1 MKKFSGHKLLKFPT
15 GHTLRSECEH
25 PYKLTMKGGHTH
37 NHVYNTLYR
46 SVFHHGPR
54 EVGADKP
61 FYRQVLLTSIERFR
75 YIVSKGELIVKQKE
89 K

>member
-1 MKKFSGHKLLKFPT
+1 MKKFSGKKIHFVFGDHVIDFCVSRPN
-15 GHTLRSECEH
+15 
-25 PYKLTMKGGHTH
+25 KGGHTH

-61 FYRQVLLTSIERFR
+61 FYRQVLLTQIERFR
-75 YIVSKGELIVKQKE
+75 YTVLKGKLITKQMK
-89 K
+89 